1 MERARFWSS
10 AGGGQEE
17 DERRLPQIQV
27 REGSLKGGFQ
37 QGRGERGEDRGRR
50 GGSAQ
55 LFFEKGTSRCRDEEV
70 DARRRGGGPASMVGL
85 GLEEDEARARC
96 RREGG
101 ARATRAREVFD
112 ARDCSCVGAVSSTAH
127 ARTHDGVVV
136 GQRR

>member
-1 MERARFWSS
+1 MDSNKDAANEARTE
-10 AGGGQEE
+10 AGAAAA
-17 DERRLPQIQV
+17 RNYY
-27 REGSLKGGFQ
+27 
-37 QGRGERGEDRGRR
+37 
-50 GGSAQ
+50 
-55 LFFEKGTSRCRDEEV
+55 FEKGTSRCREEEV